1 MFECLILSSVLFLFF
16 CCFSLCL
23 VGEKLEERN
32 RRKYEKG
39 KENVERVMFYL
50 LLCFFILSVSGMFGG
65 NWSSQFRGTVGIVE
79 T

>member
-1 MFECLILSSVLFLFF
+1 MFECLILSFF
-16 CCFSLCL
+16 FSLCL

-32 RRKYEKG
+32 MRKYEKG

-50 LLCFFILSVSGMFGG
+50 LLCFYFILFVSGMFGG
-65 NWSSQFRGTVGIVE
+65 NWSSHFRGTVGIVE